1 VNVRPLF
8 VSNPQPPELI
18 LQGRRNLPIF
28 TGMKIWQDCA
38 NQVVFAVLK
47 PRRMLGNDIR
57 QLVIAA
63 PEVEHFQN
71 LSANVL
77 FPGKSAS
84 CQERHHE

>member
-71 LSANVL
+71 LSANAL

-84 CQERHHE
+84 CQERNHE